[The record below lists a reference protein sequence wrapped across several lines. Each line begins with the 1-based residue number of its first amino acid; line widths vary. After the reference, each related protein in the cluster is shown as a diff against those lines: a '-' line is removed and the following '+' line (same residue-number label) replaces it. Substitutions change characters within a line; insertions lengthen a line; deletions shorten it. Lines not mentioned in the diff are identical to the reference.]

1 MVRWLVLKQKAT
13 TWTVIATKWT
23 LTLSDVVGVYG
34 LGLGL
39 GLGLEAI
46 FFPSHDPARQTC
58 PSVTTNSLGRSPL
71 HRLSWGNIKWVAQ
84 RRYDAKLD
92 HWP

>member
-13 TWTVIATKWT
+13 TWTVIATTWT

-39 GLGLEAI
+39 EAI
-46 FFPSHDPARQTC
+46 FFPSHVMTQ
-58 PSVTTNSLGRSPL
+58 LGKL
-71 HRLSWGNIKWVAQ
+71 VRL
-84 RRYDAKLD
+84 
-92 HWP
+92 

>member
-13 TWTVIATKWT
+13 TWTVIATTWT
-23 LTLSDVVGVYG
+23 LTLSDVVGVY
-34 LGLGL
+34 GL

-58 PSVTTNSLGRSPL
+58 SSVTTNSLGRSPL
-71 HRLSWGNIKWVAQ
+71 RRLSWGDIKWVAQ
-84 RRYDAKLD
+84 RRSDAKLD
-92 HWP
+92 HCP

>member
-39 GLGLEAI
+39 GLEAI
-46 FFPSHDPARQTC
+46 FFVMTQLC
-58 PSVTTNSLGRSPL
+58 KLV
-71 HRLSWGNIKWVAQ
+71 RL
-84 RRYDAKLD
+84 
-92 HWP
+92 

>member
-13 TWTVIATKWT
+13 TWTVIATTWT

-39 GLGLEAI
+39 EAI
-46 FFPSHDPARQTC
+46 FSRVMTQ
-58 PSVTTNSLGRSPL
+58 LGKL
-71 HRLSWGNIKWVAQ
+71 VRL
-84 RRYDAKLD
+84 
-92 HWP
+92 

>member
-39 GLGLEAI
+39 GLGLG
-46 FFPSHDPARQTC
+46 FGF
-58 PSVTTNSLGRSPL
+58 GF
-71 HRLSWGNIKWVAQ
+71 GFGFQ
-84 RRYDAKLD
+84 RIG
-92 HWP
+92 

>member
-39 GLGLEAI
+39 GLEAI
-46 FFPSHDPARQTC
+46 FSRVMTQ
-58 PSVTTNSLGRSPL
+58 LGKL
-71 HRLSWGNIKWVAQ
+71 VRL
-84 RRYDAKLD
+84 
-92 HWP
+92 

>member
-23 LTLSDVVGVYG
+23 LTLSDVVGVY
-34 LGLGL
+34 GL